1 MAFYL
6 INVQKLD
13 DGDRLSGD
21 PAAED
26 DFKSVKGKKPAAKKS
41 SSTDEDYDD
50 LL

>member
-1 MAFYL
+1 
-6 INVQKLD
+6 VQKLD

-26 DFKSVKGKKPAAKKS
+26 DFKSAKGKKAAPKKAS
-41 SSTDEDYDD
+41 RNDEDIDD